1 MADSYSVRVSH
12 GYKSYHLGVSILTN
26 LSMEVETGTIYGLL
40 GASGCGKTTLLYC
53 ILGQKKLDSGHI
65 SVMGRDPA
73 KCMGDIVSS
82 IGYMP
87 QEILERGDELRTV
100 LKLEDFNS
108 YVQTLSGGQ
117 KRRVSLA
124 VALLN
129 HPKLLILDEPTTGV
143 DPLLRESIWQ
153 YIGWLVTKMGTTVI
167 VTTHYTEECRK
178 FDKIGI
184 MRRGRI
190 IAEDNPRHLLEL
202 GGSLILEDALKSIC
216 KKDKEDGNNILSTK
230 TLSNYKFDEIEPLQ
244 EDIQQLSFRVRP
256 YDSYLP
262 EHTWTRDL
270 NNSVEK
276 SLWGRFTQEF
286 TKVSTLTKR
295 NFLLN
300 YRFPMYLAMVL
311 LAPAINTFVIHY
323 TIGRDPVGQVI
334 SVFNEEVDCFGGNT
348 NSPHT
353 ENDNSWSCLF
363 LKEIGPNIILQPEL
377 SWNSAKATVE
387 SGNGIGFMYIPANFT
402 KRTMNR
408 YASARFALEQD
419 LDQRNYFLK
428 INVDHCNFRT
438 SFFYSMMCGLS
449 FTLEKEAGT
458 LERTLASGV
467 KIRHVR
473 MSYFLCETVTSIM
486 QVAIVFAIRL
496 LTTGYNIK
504 GSFVLC
510 FAIAFLTCLVSIGGG
525 LLFGAIFSKRLEVT
539 LASIFVMIVALE
551 TSGILWPLEMISPY
565 YRWAYMYLNPI
576 SLPVEG
582 MRRVWNSG
590 WGLEHSV
597 VRTAFLAPIVWIF
610 VLSMVSRIVR
620 KMQTNK

>member
-1 MADSYSVRVSH
+1 MVFDRISDGNIAWSIQKTDFSLENGYLRFMENRASV
-12 GYKSYHLGVSILTN
+12 I
-26 LSMEVETGTIYGLL
+26 
-40 GASGCGKTTLLYC
+40 
-53 ILGQKKLDSGHI
+53 
-65 SVMGRDPA
+65 
-73 KCMGDIVSS
+73 
-82 IGYMP
+82 
-87 QEILERGDELRTV
+87 
-100 LKLEDFNS
+100 
-108 YVQTLSGGQ
+108 
-117 KRRVSLA
+117 
-124 VALLN
+124 
-129 HPKLLILDEPTTGV
+129 GV
-143 DPLLRESIWQ
+143 DPRTFQI
-153 YIGWLVTKMGTTVI
+153 
-167 VTTHYTEECRK
+167 
-178 FDKIGI
+178 
-184 MRRGRI
+184 
-190 IAEDNPRHLLEL
+190 P
-202 GGSLILEDALKSIC
+202 LKYNA
-216 KKDKEDGNNILSTK
+216 KQD
-230 TLSNYKFDEIEPLQ
+230 
-244 EDIQQLSFRVRP
+244 P
-256 YDSYLP
+256 Y
-262 EHTWTRDL
+262 
-270 NNSVEK
+270 
-276 SLWGRFTQEF
+276 EF
-286 TKVSTLTKR
+286 TW
-295 NFLLN
+295 
-300 YRFPMYLAMVL
+300 
-311 LAPAINTFVIHY
+311 
-323 TIGRDPVGQVI
+323 Q
-334 SVFNEEVDCFGGNT
+334 
-348 NSPHT
+348 
-353 ENDNSWSCLF
+353 DNLF
-363 LKEIGPNIILQPEL
+363 
-377 SWNSAKATVE
+377 
-387 SGNGIGFMYIPANFT
+387 PANVV
-402 KRTMNR
+402 
-408 YASARFALEQD
+408 L
-419 LDQRNYFLK
+419 
-428 INVDHCNFRT
+428 T